1 MGRPLHS
8 HMVKYALRRLALSDL
23 RLGQWVNYRGG
34 IYKVVAV
41 SCLFDDPYV
50 HLAPDGD
57 DWDKVVEVY
66 GRDLLFIFPTKVHP
80 K

>member
-1 MGRPLHS
+1 
-8 HMVKYALRRLALSDL
+8 MVKYSLRRLALSDL

-50 HLAPDGD
+50 HLAPTGD

-66 GRDLLFIFPTKVHP
+66 GRDLQFIFPTKVHP